1 MIKSISS
8 VIFLVLPLAFLAGTA
23 SGFGTGAEGCGSDCA
38 ACHSFKKEEAQD
50 LLKGL
55 APDVNVVDVGPAP
68 VRGLFQ
74 IFIKKGKDDGV
85 IYVDY
90 SKKYVVNGAII
101 DVGRRRDVTR
111 EQIEDRKQVNVAAI
125 PLENA
130 LVMGN
135 RKGTRKLYVFTD
147 PECPFCAKFHEEL
160 TAMVKE
166 DKDLLVYI
174 FLYPLEI
181 HPDSVWKTDAIVCA
195 SKKSME
201 RALQLLE
208 DSFAKK
214 TLEKEACGSEY
225 GKSAKKLAN
234 ELGLAM
240 TPAIV
245 LADGKVIFGMKKK
258 DELRKL
264 LDEHGE
270 KLQARGA
277 GHKAQEDK

>member
-1 MIKSISS
+1 MIKSVLS
-8 VIFLVLPLAFLAGTA
+8 VIVLSMPLAFLAGTA
-23 SGFGTGAEGCGSDCA
+23 SGFGTGAEGCGSDCT
-38 ACHSFKKEEAQD
+38 ACHSFKKEEAQG
-50 LLKGL
+50 LLKEL
-55 APDVNVVDVGPAP
+55 APDINVVDVAPAP

-74 IFIKKGKDDGV
+74 VFVKKGKEDGV
-85 IYVDY
+85 VYVDY
-90 SKKYVVNGAII
+90 SKKYVVSGAII

-111 EQIEDRKQVNVAAI
+111 EQLEDRKQVNVAAI

-135 RKGTRKLYVFTD
+135 RNGTRKLYVFTD

-181 HPDSVWKTDAIVCA
+181 HPDSLWKTDTIVCA

-214 TLEKEACGSEY
+214 TLEKEACGIEY

-240 TPAIV
+240 TPSIV
-245 LADGKVIFGMKKK
+245 LADGKVVFGAKKK

-264 LDEHGE
+264 IDEHLP
-270 KLQARGA
+270 KVAA
-277 GHKAQEDK
+277 KK